1 MDRTTLDRPAYREGI
16 LKDLESAKDALHAV
30 DGNIEGILSRAPAPA
45 ATDGDIPILED
56 VVSDLASESSADAQL
71 SLTNR
76 YKTLSEWDLEKA
88 EAASEAEAARF
99 EPPLQAKPDEQ
110 DLMLQLDELLIDDE
124 LFDLDMELGVD
135 DSLENLDLM
144 PDKPSDTQQSL
155 EADAAT
161 PEMPPLEPQAT
172 PLEPEQLS
180 QLIDCVLEAHTLALK
195 KSLFE
200 QLAPLLCPHLP
211 HRS

>member
-30 DGNIEGILSRAPAPA
+30 DGNIEGILSRAPA
-45 ATDGDIPILED
+45 ATDSDIPILED
-56 VVSDLASESSADAQL
+56 VVSDLAAESSADAQL
-71 SLTNR
+71 SMTNR

-99 EPPLQAKPDEQ
+99 EPPLQARPDEQ
-110 DLMLQLDELLIDDE
+110 DLMLQLDELLIDDD

-161 PEMPPLEPQAT
+161 ATRDMPPLGPQAT

-180 QLIDCVLEAHTLALK
+180 QLIDCVLEAHILALK
-195 KSLFE
+195 QSLFE
-200 QLAPLLCPHLP
+200 QLEPLLCPHLP